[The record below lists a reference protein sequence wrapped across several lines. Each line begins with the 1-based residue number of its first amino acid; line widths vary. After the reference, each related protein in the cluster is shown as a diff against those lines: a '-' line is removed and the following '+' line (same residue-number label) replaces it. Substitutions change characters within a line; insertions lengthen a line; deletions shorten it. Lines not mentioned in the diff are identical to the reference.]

1 MKRLIL
7 CDMDGTLANN
17 EQRAHLLPAKD
28 DCNSTDK
35 WEAFNQACDKDEP
48 IEAGFCM
55 MMELSLIPSSTAW
68 ALWSGRSES
77 VLQKSCVWFDTHASK
92 IYAGLNY
99 YWSFN
104 QGKTAFFR
112 SQDDHRPAAI
122 CKADLVEQAVQIA
135 QLTVEDELVLIDDDL
150 SVLQECKAR
159 FPYAICVW
167 MGGSH
172 CKALANGVTTK

>member
-7 CDMDGTLANN
+7 CDMDGVLANN
-17 EQRAHLLPAKD
+17 EQRAHLLPPKD

-35 WEAFNQACDKDEP
+35 WEAFNQAYDKDVP
-48 IEAGFCM
+48 IREGFRILKTFVDLNEDAQWC
-55 MMELSLIPSSTAW
+55 
-68 ALWSGRSES
+68 LWSGRSES
-77 VLQKSCVWFDTHASK
+77 VAAMSQHWFWMYSNTP
-92 IYAGLNY
+92 GLLTRQRSPY
-99 YWSFN
+99 
-104 QGKTAFFR
+104 FR
-112 SQDDHRPAAI
+112 PQNDHRSAAI
-122 CKADLVEQAVQIA
+122 CKADLVQNALHDFGLNNVN
-135 QLTVEDELVLIDDDL
+135 ELVLIDDDL